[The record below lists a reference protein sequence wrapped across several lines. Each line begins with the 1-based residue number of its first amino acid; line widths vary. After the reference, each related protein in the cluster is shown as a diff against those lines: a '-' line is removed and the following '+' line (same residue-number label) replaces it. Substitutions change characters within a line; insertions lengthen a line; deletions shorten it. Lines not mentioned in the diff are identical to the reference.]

1 MTTKCHIPWIGLTL
15 IQDHI
20 CQYMSVHRI
29 NNTELYHMLN
39 MMQIIIIIMDIY
51 SDENLPSDINP
62 SNQLP
67 KSHIKLHQIRP
78 LSMALNLLLSLPTC
92 NFPIAAFPSIGPIHL
107 KSLVTSRIDFVSGPV
122 QCKVSSKI
130 SSSTNIVR

>member
-1 MTTKCHIPWIGLTL
+1 
-15 IQDHI
+15 
-20 CQYMSVHRI
+20 MSVHRT
-29 NNTELYHMLN
+29 NNTELYLMLN

-78 LSMALNLLLSLPTC
+78 LSMSLNLLVSLLIC
-92 NFPIAAFPSIGPIHL
+92 NFPMAAFPSIGPIHL
-107 KSLVTSRIDFVSGPV
+107 KSLSGPV

-130 SSSTNIVR
+130 SSSTDIVQRSADYQPPIWDYDYIQSLRSEYLVHNI